1 MTFTLIIMSI
11 FIVLGLLMTRLLRY
25 LKLPNVTAYLLAGL
39 LIGPG
44 IFVILHNSFG
54 WFDVNLID
62 KYQTSV
68 NSLSVI
74 TDIALGFIALSI
86 GAEFKWGKIKHMG
99 KKIIIITLFQ
109 ALVTTIVV
117 DAILILLMKPLNI
130 SFGLAITLGAIATA
144 TAPAATLM
152 VVRQYNASGPVVNT
166 LLPVVAFDDAVGLMV
181 FSLSFNIAKVYES
194 GSSLTILAVL
204 VAPLLEIII
213 SLLVGFL
220 CGLLMTI
227 LCKFFKSRANTLG
240 LMIGFAILCVAL
252 SQIEFKFGSEIE
264 FSLSSLLVCMMLGA
278 TYCNMRKD
286 CDRYL
291 QRVDEFTAPLFTL
304 FFVISGASIDLSILG
319 QFSIVLVAIVYIIF
333 RTLGK
338 YSGAYLGSVIAKAEP
353 NVKKYL
359 GITLLPQAGV
369 AIGMANIAKASF
381 GEDGAKIFTIAL
393 CATFIYELFGP
404 VLTKIAL
411 EKAGEIPT
419 IPKVE
424 RIVPQE
430 QTTQTNNN

>member
-1 MTFTLIIMSI
+1 
-11 FIVLGLLMTRLLRY
+11 MTRLLRY

-39 LIGPG
+39 IVGPG
-44 IFVILHNSFG
+44 VVIILHNSFG
-54 WFDVNLID
+54 VFSNNFINEYKD
-62 KYQTSV
+62 TV
-68 NSLSVI
+68 NSLSVL

-99 KKIIIITLFQ
+99 KKILIITVVQ
-109 ALVTTIVV
+109 AVTTTILV
-117 DAILILLMKPLNI
+117 DAALLLLMKPLNI
-130 SFGLAITLGAIATA
+130 SVGLAITLGAIATA

-194 GSSLTILAVL
+194 GASLTVLAVL
-204 VAPLLEIII
+204 VSPILEILL
-213 SLLVGFL
+213 SLLIGFI
-220 CGLLMTI
+220 CGFIMTL
-227 LCKFFKSRANTLG
+227 LCKFFKSRANTLAM
-240 LMIGFAILCVAL
+240 MIGFAVLCVAL
-252 SQIEFKFGSEIE
+252 SKINFNFGPEIH
-264 FSLSSLLVCMMLGA
+264 FNLSSLLVCMMLGA

-304 FFVISGASIDLSILG
+304 FFVISGASIDLTVLNSWNIVIVTLVYLLFRSI
-319 QFSIVLVAIVYIIF
+319 
-333 RTLGK
+333 GK
-338 YSGAYLGSVIAKAEP
+338 YSGAYIGGAISKAEP

-369 AIGMANIAKASF
+369 AIGMANVAKASF
-381 GEDGAKIFTIAL
+381 GSDGVKIYTIAL
-393 CATFIYELFGP
+393 CATFVYELIGP

-411 EKAGEIPT
+411 EKAGEIP
-419 IPKVE
+419 
-424 RIVPQE
+424 IVPKIKKLNKQ
-430 QTTQTNNN
+430 NI